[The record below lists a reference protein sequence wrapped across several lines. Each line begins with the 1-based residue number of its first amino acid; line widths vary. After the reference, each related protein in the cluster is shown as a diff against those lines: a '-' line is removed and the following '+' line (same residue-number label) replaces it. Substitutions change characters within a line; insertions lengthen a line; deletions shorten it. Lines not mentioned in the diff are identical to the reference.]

1 MIRAIQESHRAETS
15 MNSPISTTRRKRG
28 SDVFQTLRDMAISYA
43 LKPGERLNEI
53 ELAEQL
59 GVSRT
64 PVREALARLAT
75 HGFLEESSRGYVRRP
90 LDIREMQ
97 DLYEARV
104 AVERECLRLAFE
116 RASAEGRGIGPI
128 PGTQPFG
135 LARYASTATR

>member
-1 MIRAIQESHRAETS
+1 

-90 LDIREMQ
+90 LDIRETPEF
-97 DLYEARV
+97 LEIAHRV
-104 AVERECLRLAFE
+104 RKGLRAGMGDE
-116 RASAEGRGIGPI
+116 
-128 PGTQPFG
+128 
-135 LARYASTATR
+135 